1 MTSFSVDYR
10 RQVINRL
17 DKMELFGA
25 TLSESSRRYP
35 LTVAYLSLNLSP
47 EVGTPKS
54 KESKL
59 SISAEE
65 IDLTVE
71 QTLTEGN
78 RIFIR
83 GEAGSGKTTL
93 LKWIAVHSAY
103 QDLPMQFDHWNRSVP
118 FFIPLRRYANAE
130 LPSLND
136 FPDAVG
142 RFISDEMPSGY
153 VLNALRTGEATLL
166 IDGLDEF
173 PAGKRES
180 APMAGDLISTFPDA
194 RYIVTSRPGAVAP
207 GWLGPE
213 GFGEYEMLPLT
224 PSDIRAFVAH
234 WHEAMRSA
242 TGDADE
248 REELTEFQRLL
259 IERITSRRHLR
270 ALAETPLLC
279 ALLCALHRDRRGQLP
294 SDRMELSD
302 VALEILLERRDAEHH
317 VVAGAMLSRTEKTL
331 LLQDITYWL
340 IRNGWSDAERA
351 QVIERIKG
359 KLKHMAQI
367 SVSADAVYQ
376 ALLERSGLIREPIAR
391 PRRFRPQDVPR
402 ISGGN

>member
-1 MTSFSVDYR
+1 
-10 RQVINRL
+10 
-17 DKMELFGA
+17 
-25 TLSESSRRYP
+25 
-35 LTVAYLSLNLSP
+35 
-47 EVGTPKS
+47 
-54 KESKL
+54 
-59 SISAEE
+59 
-65 IDLTVE
+65 
-71 QTLTEGN
+71 
-78 RIFIR
+78 
-83 GEAGSGKTTL
+83 
-93 LKWIAVHSAY
+93 
-103 QDLPMQFDHWNRSVP
+103 MQFDHWNRSVP

-180 APMAGDLISTFPDA
+180 ARQWLGDLISTFPDA

-294 SDRMELSD
+294 SDRMELYD
-302 VALEILLERRDAEHH
+302 VALEMLLERRDAEHH
-317 VVAGAMLSRTEKTL
+317 VVADTMLSRTEKTL
-331 LLQDITYWL
+331 LLQDVAYWL
-340 IRNGWSDAERA
+340 IRNGWSDAERG

-376 ALLERSGLIREPIAR
+376 ALLERSGLIREPIAGR
-391 PRRFRPQDVPR
+391 VDFVHRTFQEYLAGIDALAANDIGVLVEHAHLDQWREVVIMAAGHAFKLKREELLSALIREAMKILSIGMRFTCWRWHVLRHLPSSLQNCAAKSVR
-402 ISGGN
+402 ELRASCLQEI